1 MAYNWP
7 SSHKASTT
15 NTDGADDRLDLARAD
30 IQQNIVN
37 VNEIIDMF
45 DLASEPSN
53 EQILK
58 YNTTTDRFEVGSA
71 VAGSAAGSDTQIQFN
86 NSGSFGAD
94 ANFVLED
101 ASSASDR
108 ILISK
113 GHLLVGNSAAAGDNT
128 LNSTQS
134 GHIQIHQKHGTNAD
148 SKLRLRALSSGSP
161 AAYISS
167 DQPLV
172 ISGGDIAASAGATI
186 RLNENSGTLEMTIS
200 GLPTSDPGSAGR
212 IWNDSGTLKIST

>member
-7 SSHKASTT
+7 SSHKAGTTSTDAA
-15 NTDGADDRLDLARAD
+15 TDRIDLARAD

-71 VAGSAAGSDTQIQFN
+71 AVGSAAGSDTQIQFN

-94 ANFVLED
+94 ANFTLED
-101 ASSASDR
+101 SASASDR
-108 ILISK
+108 ILISR
-113 GHLLVGNSAAAGDNT
+113 GHLLVGNSATAGDNS
-128 LNSTQS
+128 LNSSSS
-134 GHIQIHQKHGTNAD
+134 GHIQIHQKQGTSPD
-148 SKLRLRALSSGSP
+148 SKLRLRAYSGGSS

-172 ISGGDIAASAGATI
+172 ISGGDISASAGATI
-186 RLNENSGTLEMTIS
+186 RLDESSGTLVMTIS
-200 GLPTSDPGSAGR
+200 GLPTSDPGVTGR
-212 IWNDSGTLKIST
+212 IWNDGGTLKIST